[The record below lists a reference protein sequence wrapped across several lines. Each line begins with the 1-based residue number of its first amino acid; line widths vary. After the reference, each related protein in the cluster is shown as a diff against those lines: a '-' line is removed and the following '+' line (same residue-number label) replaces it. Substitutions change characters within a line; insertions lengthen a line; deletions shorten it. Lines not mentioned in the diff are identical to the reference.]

1 MKQHRLIQRRKAVEV
16 CGKIDRDFRVPAEQ
30 IEDRPMAANTLRQR
44 LADLHAERV
53 RTWDPAVLQVN
64 IDQRLRLVGTSNYD
78 AFVKPG
84 DKVAPFVVEEVG
96 GEALSLDG
104 LLRAG
109 PVVLI
114 FFRFAGCP
122 ACNIALPYYNEA
134 LQPGLKA
141 LGASLVALS
150 PQIPDRLEAIKSRH
164 GLDFWVATDH
174 DNLLGKRFGIVFEP
188 DEASKSAAIA
198 KGNFIGDTTGTG
210 TWELPMP
217 AAIVIDQEGV
227 VRLAEVSP
235 DWLVRAEA
243 EPILEAVDALMR
255 PSARIAAV
263 A

>member
-1 MKQHRLIQRRKAVEV
+1 
-16 CGKIDRDFRVPAEQ
+16 
-30 IEDRPMAANTLRQR
+30 MAAASLRQR

-78 AFVKPG
+78 AFVKAG

-96 GEALSLDG
+96 GEPLSLNA
-104 LLRAG
+104 LLQAG

-141 LGASLVALS
+141 LGATLVALS
-150 PQIPDRLEAIKSRH
+150 PQIPERLEAIKSRH
-164 GLDFWVATDH
+164 SLDFLVATDH
-174 DNLLGKRFGIVFEP
+174 DNRLGKGFGIVFEP
-188 DEASKSAAIA
+188 DEASKAAAIA
-198 KGNFIGDTTGTG
+198 EGAFIGDTTGTG

-217 AAIVIDQEGV
+217 AAIVMGQDGI
-227 VRLAEVSP
+227 VRFAEISP

-243 EPILEAVDALMR
+243 EPILKAVQALTA
-255 PSARIAAV
+255 SKAQVAAIA
-263 A
+263 

>member
-1 MKQHRLIQRRKAVEV
+1 
-16 CGKIDRDFRVPAEQ
+16 
-30 IEDRPMAANTLRQR
+30 MAADTLRQR

-64 IDQRLRLVGTSNYD
+64 INQRLRLVGTSNYD
-78 AFVKPG
+78 AFVKAG
-84 DKVAPFVVEEVG
+84 DRVAPFVVEEVG
-96 GEALSLDG
+96 GEALSLDS
-104 LLRAG
+104 LLQVG

-122 ACNIALPYYNEA
+122 ACNIALPYYNAE

-141 LGASLVALS
+141 LGATLLALS

-164 GLDFWVATDH
+164 NLDFWVATDH

-188 DEASKSAAIA
+188 DKASKAAAIA
-198 KGNFIGDTTGTG
+198 KGSFIGDTTGTG

-217 AAIVIDQEGV
+217 AAIVIGQDGV
-227 VRLAEVSP
+227 VRFADVSP

-243 EPILEAVDALMR
+243 GPILEAVEALAT
-255 PSARIAAV
+255 SNARVAAV